1 MSGFY
6 VVAPAIAACIAMYS
20 ISPTSVRAQTGAA
33 ATKQMQYT
41 QRAAQKKA
49 REAKNDTRDQMQ
61 KENEAPP
68 APASGEH

>member
-1 MSGFY
+1 
-6 VVAPAIAACIAMYS
+6 
-20 ISPTSVRAQTGAA
+20 
-33 ATKQMQYT
+33 MQDT

-49 REAKNDTRDQMQ
+49 REAKSDTRDQMK